1 MGKYVCVGGDDMSVG
16 VTMKVGDLVKWE
28 SVLNDSIDVHTVE
41 YGIVTKMSRTG
52 HTTESAQ
59 VLFNDG
65 ETAWFDTKRLVVVS
79 GGP

>member
-1 MGKYVCVGGDDMSVG
+1 
-16 VTMKVGDLVKWE
+16 MKVGDLVKWE
-28 SVLNDSIDVHTVE
+28 SVLNDSMDHFNVE

-65 ETAWFDTKRLVVVS
+65 ETAWVDTQRLVVVS
-79 GGP
+79 EGR